1 MTESPYYS
9 HLTDVE
15 WSLIEPLLP
24 RAAADSPPGQD
35 LRLVL
40 NGILFLIRSGSPV
53 RTAPPWS
60 TVECYYG
67 QWQADGTWPRITAAL
82 QATRPGAAPP
92 GPHPTPGKGT

>member
-1 MTESPYYS
+1 MTESP
-9 HLTDVE
+9 HCGDLTDAE

-24 RAAADSPPGQD
+24 PVAAGPSGQA

-53 RTAPPWS
+53 RAAPPWS
-60 TVECYYG
+60 TVECYYA
-67 QWQADGTWPRITAAL
+67 QWQADGTWDRVTAAL

-92 GPHPTPGKGT
+92 GPHPTPSKGT

>member
-1 MTESPYYS
+1 MAGTLYYGD
-9 HLTDVE
+9 LTDAE

-24 RAAADSPPGQD
+24 GPAPGGPGQD
-35 LRLVL
+35 LRLVI

-67 QWQADGTWPRITAAL
+67 QWQADGTWDRITAAL
-82 QATRPGAAPP
+82 QATRPGA
-92 GPHPTPGKGT
+92 GPHPIV